1 MTVKAATLL
10 VALVGIGATPAA
22 AASCE
27 SLFALAL
34 PDTTVTAVES
44 FMEGTFN
51 APDGGVYANLPAFC
65 RVAAN
70 LTPTSDSDINI
81 EVWMPFSAW
90 NGKFLGLG
98 TGSFGGFFFYDLL
111 ARYPR
116 STIP

>member
-1 MTVKAATLL
+1 MREPLRPD
-10 VALVGIGATPAA
+10 IGGHHDHRGP
-22 AASCE
+22 
-27 SLFALAL
+27 
-34 PDTTVTAVES
+34 VVYG
-44 FMEGTFN
+44 GTFN
-51 APDGGVYANLPAFC
+51 APDGGVYPNLPAFC